1 MFNNEGSEVQPFC
14 KACRVEGVTSSAP
27 DPIASVAPISSLDLF
42 ATPPSHGPASSQF
55 LTPDSIEQSQRVS
68 YGRAARG
75 RPNPGAAER
84 QRQANVDAFQVKDPK
99 LDLHSESW
107 QDDPALTDRDWQ
119 LLQDFHTKLNGEGLE
134 TCTRCQERWFR
145 MGLNDDIV
153 CSSCIKADK
162 DKDEDMPF
170 LYSIENN
177 LDPGMMPEGLEP
189 MTQIEEMLIARVHC
203 HVEVRQVRGVQ
214 YKYKGHVVSFLTNTA
229 KVYNRLPLLPQD
241 LDIIL
246 IRPVNWNKDP
256 RMQRQF
262 RKDTRVRKK
271 VVKDWL
277 KFLQLYHPAYL
288 NIQIAHDNLDALPDD
303 LFVDDELIVHE
314 VEAETEIDAT
324 AIGPDEE
331 EEEPEVGAVPD
342 LHPER
347 NEIDIISSQLQSQG
361 ALRRAT
367 IGKQPRR
374 LPSMSMPT
382 LNKTPLSEFN
392 KSHALLS

>member
-1 MFNNEGSEVQPFC
+1 
-14 KACRVEGVTSSAP
+14 
-27 DPIASVAPISSLDLF
+27 
-42 ATPPSHGPASSQF
+42 
-55 LTPDSIEQSQRVS
+55 
-68 YGRAARG
+68 
-75 RPNPGAAER
+75 
-84 QRQANVDAFQVKDPK
+84 
-99 LDLHSESW
+99 
-107 QDDPALTDRDWQ
+107 
-119 LLQDFHTKLNGEGLE
+119 
-134 TCTRCQERWFR
+134 
-145 MGLNDDIV
+145 MGLDDDMV

-277 KFLQLYHPAYL
+277 KFLRLYHPAYL

-324 AIGPDEE
+324 AIGPDKE